1 MLTNYGTE
9 QVGISAEVAVAD
21 LTGVAIADHYRRRGR
36 PELVQH
42 ISPALVSVVNRI
54 PKPTRHIAEDQNPI
68 DFMLEGDKTL
78 SVKSNMRDAG
88 KIAPQN
94 IGQPTSSTFWELLPQ
109 LVPEGSDPKRLSY
122 ADSAKLFKQV
132 ALTDTVT
139 LLTEYW
145 KNLFDCDYLIY
156 VYYVLAA
163 VNQLSR
169 SPSAR
174 LFEKSKSPQWEK
186 SKISF
191 TQSLA
196 TWNESCTVKY
206 NGVSIGE
213 FQVHNNRDCFKFRFN
228 ISGLIRAKL
237 L

>member
-21 LTGVAIADHYRRRGR
+21 LTGVAIADYYRHRGR
-36 PELVQH
+36 PELVSH
-42 ISPALVSVVNRI
+42 ISPALVDIVKKI

-68 DFMLEGDKTL
+68 DFILEGDKTL
-78 SVKSNMRDAG
+78 SFKSNMRDAG

-109 LVPEGSDPKRLSY
+109 LVPEESDPKRLSY
-122 ADSAKLFKQV
+122 ADSSKLFKQV

-156 VYYVLAA
+156 VHNVLTAS
-163 VNQLSR
+163 NQLSR
-169 SPSAR
+169 SVSSR

-213 FQVHNNRDCFKFRFN
+213 FQVHNNRNCFKFRFN
-228 ISGLIRAKL
+228 ISGLIEAKL

>member
-21 LTGVAIADHYRRRGR
+21 LTGVAVTAHYRSRGR
-36 PELVQH
+36 PELVSH
-42 ISPALVSVVNRI
+42 ISPALVDVVKKI

-156 VYYVLAA
+156 VYDVLTAS
-163 VNQLSR
+163 NQLSK
-169 SPSAR
+169 STAAR

-191 TQSLA
+191 TQSLT

-213 FQVHNNRDCFKFRFN
+213 FQVHNNRNCFKFRFN
-228 ISGLIRAKL
+228 ISGLIEAKL

>member
-1 MLTNYGTE
+1 LLKKYKTE
-9 QVGISAEVAVAD
+9 QVGISAEIAIGD
-21 LTGVAIADHYRRRGR
+21 LTGVSVADKYRRRGR
-36 PELVQH
+36 VELIQH
-42 ISPALVSVVNRI
+42 ISPALVETMTLI
-54 PKPTRHIAEDQNPI
+54 PRPISHTAERGNPI
-68 DFMLEGDKTL
+68 DFSLEGGKTL
-78 SVKSNMRDAG
+78 SVKSNMKSAG

-94 IGQPTSSTFWELLPQ
+94 IGQPTASTFWELLPH
-109 LVPEGSDPKRLSY
+109 LVPAGSDPKRLSY

-132 ALTDTVT
+132 ALANTVA

-156 VYYVLAA
+156 VCDVLTD
-163 VNQLSR
+163 NNRLSS
-169 SPSAR
+169 SPTVR

-206 NGVSIGE
+206 NGISIGE
-213 FQVHNNRDCFKFRFN
+213 FQVHNNRNCFKFRFN
-228 ISGLIRAKL
+228 INGLIQARL

>member
-1 MLTNYGTE
+1 MLANYGTE
-9 QVGISAEVAVAD
+9 QVGISTEVAVAD
-21 LTGVAIADHYRRRGR
+21 LTGVAIAENYRRRGR

-42 ISPALVSVVNRI
+42 ISPALVSVVSRI

-68 DFMLEGDKTL
+68 DFMLEGNMTL

-94 IGQPTSSTFWELLPQ
+94 IGQPTSSTFWELLPH

-156 VYYVLAA
+156 VYDVLTAT
-163 VNQLSR
+163 NQLSR

-174 LFEKSKSPQWEK
+174 LFEKSRSPQWEK

-213 FQVHNNRDCFKFRFN
+213 FQVHNNRNCFKFRFN
-228 ISGLIRAKL
+228 ISGLIEAKL

>member
-78 SVKSNMRDAG
+78 SVKSNMKSAG
-88 KIAPQN
+88 KIAPQK
-94 IGQPTSSTFWELLPQ
+94 IGQPTAATFWGLLPH
-109 LVPEGSDPKRLSY
+109 LAPEGSTSGNLSY
-122 ADSAKLFKQV
+122 AESAKLFKKV
-132 ALTDTVT
+132 ALSETAE
-139 LLTEYW
+139 LLTAYW
-145 KNLFDCDYLIY
+145 ENLFDCDYLIY
-156 VYYVLAA
+156 VYNVLTSS
-163 VNQLSR
+163 NQLSR

-174 LFEKSKSPQWEK
+174 LFEKSRSPQWEK

-206 NGVSIGE
+206 YGISIGE

-228 ISGLIRAKL
+228 ISGLIEAKL

>member
-21 LTGVAIADHYRRRGR
+21 LTGVAIADHYRSRGR
-36 PELVQH
+36 PELVSH
-42 ISPALVSVVNRI
+42 ISPALVDVVKKI

-156 VYYVLAA
+156 VYDVLTAS
-163 VNQLSR
+163 NQLSK
-169 SPSAR
+169 STAAR

-191 TQSLA
+191 TQSLT

-206 NGVSIGE
+206 SGVSIGE
-213 FQVHNNRDCFKFRFN
+213 FQVHNNRNCFKFRFN
-228 ISGLIRAKL
+228 ISGLIEAKL

>member
-21 LTGVAIADHYRRRGR
+21 LTRVVIADHYRRRGR
-36 PELVQH
+36 PELVSH
-42 ISPALVSVVNRI
+42 MSPALVDVVKKI
-54 PKPTRHIAEDQNPI
+54 PKPIRHIAEDQNPI

-78 SVKSNMRDAG
+78 SIKSNMRDAG

-156 VYYVLAA
+156 VYDVLTSS
-163 VNQLSR
+163 NQLSR

-174 LFEKSKSPQWEK
+174 LFEKSRSPQWEK

-206 NGVSIGE
+206 YGISIGE
-213 FQVHNNRDCFKFRFN
+213 YQVHNNRDCFKFRFN
-228 ISGLIRAKL
+228 ISGLIEAKL

>member
-9 QVGISAEVAVAD
+9 QVGISAEVAIGD
-21 LTGVAIADHYRRRGR
+21 LSGVVIADEYRRRGR
-36 PELVQH
+36 PELIQH
-42 ISPALVSVVNRI
+42 ISPALVATINRI
-54 PKPTRHIAEDQNPI
+54 PKPTKHIAADQNPV
-68 DFMLEGDKTL
+68 DFLLEGGKTL
-78 SVKSNMRDAG
+78 SVKSNMKSAG

-94 IGQPTSSTFWELLPQ
+94 IGQPTASTFWELLPH
-109 LVPEGSDPKRLSY
+109 LVPAGSDPKRLSY

-132 ALTDTVT
+132 ALTNTVA

-145 KNLFDCDYLIY
+145 KSLFDCDYLIY
-156 VYYVLAA
+156 VCDVLTDS
-163 VNQLSR
+163 NRLSS
-169 SPSAR
+169 SPTVR

-206 NGVSIGE
+206 NGISIGE
-213 FQVHNNRDCFKFRFN
+213 FQVHNNRNCFKFRFN
-228 ISGLIRAKL
+228 IRGLIQARL

>member
-42 ISPALVSVVNRI
+42 ISPALVSVVKRI

-156 VYYVLAA
+156 VYDVLTAS
-163 VNQLSR
+163 NQLSK
-169 SPSAR
+169 STAAR

-191 TQSLA
+191 TQSLT

-213 FQVHNNRDCFKFRFN
+213 FQVHNNRNCFKFRFN
-228 ISGLIRAKL
+228 ISGLIEAKL

>member
-1 MLTNYGTE
+1 MLTSYGTE
-9 QVGISAEVAVAD
+9 QVGISAEVAIAD
-21 LTGVAIADHYRRRGR
+21 LTKVPIADHYRRRGR

-42 ISPALVSVVNRI
+42 MTPALTTIVSRI
-54 PKPTRHIAEDQNPI
+54 PKPTSHIAEDQNPI
-68 DFMLEGDKTL
+68 DFLLEGEKTL

-94 IGQPTSSTFWELLPQ
+94 IGQPTTSTFWQLLPH

-132 ALTDTVT
+132 ALTNTVT

-156 VYYVLAA
+156 IYNVLTES
-163 VNQLSR
+163 NQLSS
-169 SPSAR
+169 SPSVR
-174 LFEKSKSPQWEK
+174 LFEKSNSPQWEK
-186 SKISF
+186 ARISF

-206 NGVSIGE
+206 NGISIGE
-213 FQVHNNRDCFKFRFN
+213 FQVHNNRNCFKFRFN
-228 ISGLIRAKL
+228 ISGLIQARL

>member
-1 MLTNYGTE
+1 MLTKYGTE
-9 QVGISAEVAVAD
+9 QVGISAELAVAD
-21 LTGVAIADHYRRRGR
+21 LTGVAVADHYRRRGR

-42 ISPALVSVVNRI
+42 ISPALVGVVNRI

-94 IGQPTSSTFWELLPQ
+94 IGQPTSSTFWELLPH

-132 ALTDTVT
+132 ALTDTVA

-145 KNLFDCDYLIY
+145 KNLFDCDFLIY
-156 VYYVLAA
+156 VYDVLTAS
-163 VNQLSR
+163 NQLSR
-169 SPSAR
+169 WPSAR

-186 SKISF
+186 SRISF

-213 FQVHNNRDCFKFRFN
+213 FQVHNNRNCFKFRFN
-228 ISGLIRAKL
+228 ISGLIEAKL

>member
-78 SVKSNMRDAG
+78 SVKSNMKSAG
-88 KIAPQN
+88 KIAPQK
-94 IGQPTSSTFWELLPQ
+94 IGQPTAATFWGLLPH
-109 LVPEGSDPKRLSY
+109 LAPEGSTSGNLSY
-122 ADSAKLFKQV
+122 AESAKLFKKV
-132 ALTDTVT
+132 ALSKTAE
-139 LLTEYW
+139 LLTAYW
-145 KNLFDCDYLIY
+145 ENLFDCDYLIY
-156 VYYVLAA
+156 VYNVLTSS
-163 VNQLSR
+163 NQLSR

-174 LFEKSKSPQWEK
+174 LFEKSRSPQWEK

-206 NGVSIGE
+206 YGISIGE

-228 ISGLIRAKL
+228 ISGLIEAKL

>member
-1 MLTNYGTE
+1 MLTKYGTE

-42 ISPALVSVVNRI
+42 ISPALVSVVKRI

-156 VYYVLAA
+156 VYDVLTAS
-163 VNQLSR
+163 NQLSK
-169 SPSAR
+169 STAAR

-191 TQSLA
+191 TQSLT

-213 FQVHNNRDCFKFRFN
+213 FQVHNNRNCFKFRFN
-228 ISGLIRAKL
+228 ISGLIEAKL

>member
-1 MLTNYGTE
+1 
-9 QVGISAEVAVAD
+9 
-21 LTGVAIADHYRRRGR
+21 
-36 PELVQH
+36 
-42 ISPALVSVVNRI
+42 
-54 PKPTRHIAEDQNPI
+54 
-68 DFMLEGDKTL
+68 MLEGDKTL

-156 VYYVLAA
+156 VYDVLTSS
-163 VNQLSR
+163 NQLSR

-174 LFEKSKSPQWEK
+174 LFEKSRSPQWEK

-206 NGVSIGE
+206 YGISIGE

-228 ISGLIRAKL
+228 ISGLIEAKL

>member
-42 ISPALVSVVNRI
+42 ISPALVSVVKRI

-94 IGQPTSSTFWELLPQ
+94 IGQPTSSTFWELLPH

-132 ALTDTVT
+132 ALADTVT

-156 VYYVLAA
+156 VYDVLTAS
-163 VNQLSR
+163 NQLSK
-169 SPSAR
+169 STAAR

-191 TQSLA
+191 TQSLT

-213 FQVHNNRDCFKFRFN
+213 FQVHNNRNCFKFRFN
-228 ISGLIRAKL
+228 ISGLIEAKL

>member
-42 ISPALVSVVNRI
+42 ISPALVSVVKRI

-156 VYYVLAA
+156 VYNVLTAS
-163 VNQLSR
+163 NQLSR

-191 TQSLA
+191 TQSLT

-206 NGVSIGE
+206 SGVSIGE

>member
-1 MLTNYGTE
+1 MLANYGTE
-9 QVGISAEVAVAD
+9 QVGISTEVAVAD
-21 LTGVAIADHYRRRGR
+21 LTGVAIAENYRRRGR

-42 ISPALVSVVNRI
+42 ISPALVSVVSRI

-68 DFMLEGDKTL
+68 DFMLEGNMTL

-94 IGQPTSSTFWELLPQ
+94 IGQPTSSTFWELLPH

-156 VYYVLAA
+156 VYDVLTAT
-163 VNQLSR
+163 NQLSR

-213 FQVHNNRDCFKFRFN
+213 FQVHNNRNCFKFRFN
-228 ISGLIRAKL
+228 ISGLIEAKL